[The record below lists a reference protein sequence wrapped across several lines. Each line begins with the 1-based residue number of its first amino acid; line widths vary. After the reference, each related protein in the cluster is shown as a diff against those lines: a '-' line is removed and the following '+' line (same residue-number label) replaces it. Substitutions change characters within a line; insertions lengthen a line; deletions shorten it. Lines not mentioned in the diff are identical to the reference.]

1 MSYSAAGGVIGAI
14 GGAIQSYQQ
23 TSAYKAQL
31 SRQTASYT
39 KMADLNVQAFKAST
53 EANIFTQWRNEEE
66 ANNAMAEVARA
77 GMAQIREAKVSVKE
91 EASKISAQSE
101 GITAGTSKARELSSF
116 YVKAS
121 KGITEAEKNVVGSI
135 LQIKETEAKA
145 NEQLQE
151 QQRNDMFN
159 TIKSIYGGV
168 PNITAPSGSIMM
180 GSLQGFQ
187 TGQAIGK
194 NLQNLFATNTEKST
208 N

>member
-1 MSYSAAGGVIGAI
+1 MAGDNYSAAGGIIGAI

-23 TSAYKAQL
+23 TSAYKFQL
-31 SRQTASYT
+31 SQQTAAYT
-39 KMADLNVQAFKAST
+39 KRADLNVQSFKAST

-77 GMAQIREAKVSVKE
+77 GMSQIREAKVSVKE

-151 QQRNDMFN
+151 QQRNDMYN

-194 NLQNLFATNTEKST
+194 NLQNLFATNTE
-208 N
+208 